1 MDRLAQFFIKPDI
14 SEDAV
19 SREVLAVNSENEKN
33 QQSDGWRKDQL
44 LRSLASKG
52 HPYHKFGTGS
62 NVTLNVPHIADKLSE
77 WYHKHYGA
85 PVMTLAVVGKE
96 DLDTL
101 AKWAEESFGPIPSRN
116 ATVPTFEDAPRP
128 YPASEMPRAYLV
140 QPVLHAEEL
149 SVAFALPGVEKAKHS
164 LPLDFLS
171 HLLGHEA
178 DGSLTALLADKG
190 WAQGVWAGADEA
202 EADMTLFTIDV
213 SLSDE
218 GVKHWDS
225 VLALVFE
232 AVRVASKANPNPN
245 PNPNPDP
252 DPNPN
257 P

>member
-44 LRSLASKG
+44 LRSLAAKG

-101 AKWAEESFGPIPSRN
+101 AKWA
-116 ATVPTFEDAPRP
+116 
-128 YPASEMPRAYLV
+128 
-140 QPVLHAEEL
+140 
-149 SVAFALPGVEKAKHS
+149 
-164 LPLDFLS
+164 
-171 HLLGHEA
+171 
-178 DGSLTALLADKG
+178 
-190 WAQGVWAGADEA
+190 
-202 EADMTLFTIDV
+202 
-213 SLSDE
+213 
-218 GVKHWDS
+218 
-225 VLALVFE
+225 
-232 AVRVASKANPNPN
+232 
-245 PNPNPDP
+245 
-252 DPNPN
+252 
-257 P
+257 